1 MYKAIYYA
9 NSNILIKYSNQVHI
23 LYSTGIQFTRRKVYV
38 SVCVCNVFEIILQ
51 DFLDICE

>member
-1 MYKAIYYA
+1 MYKAIYYT

>member
-1 MYKAIYYA
+1 MPH
-9 NSNILIKYSNQVHI
+9 SNILIKYLNQVHI
-23 LYSTGIQFTRRKVYV
+23 LSSSGIQFTRRKVYV